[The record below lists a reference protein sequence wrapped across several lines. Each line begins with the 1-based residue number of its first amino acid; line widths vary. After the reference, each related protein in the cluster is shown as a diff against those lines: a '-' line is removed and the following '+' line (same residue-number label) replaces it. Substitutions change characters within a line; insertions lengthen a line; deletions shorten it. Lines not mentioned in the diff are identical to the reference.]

1 MKTIIQTMFLG
12 AIIQQFASCQ
22 QVSEQN
28 YEIKAEVTHEDGSPV
43 EGAKLSALYLK
54 PVSESPILMGK
65 PTPTEISET
74 DVTGHAVLKY
84 KSLPT
89 PSGGVAFGKK
99 GYYGS
104 SYPNVHWKS
113 TGKFEDG
120 SWQTEIKAVLKAV
133 KNPIPMHANSMIG
146 RVEKYIFVP
155 EPNKDYGYDL
165 LMAQPLPP
173 LGTGKIA
180 DFVFRVEGSYIQ
192 IDTHDLVLKV
202 NFRDKDEGI
211 IEFLTPERS
220 NLHELHMD
228 GSFLISQYVV
238 PESGY
243 KRTLD
248 RHSKQNGA
256 SDTLTRDLSPK
267 RNFYFRT
274 RIKRD
279 SESQIISSHY
289 GKIYGDFDFRRGNME
304 NGFIASFGWAATYF
318 NPTPNDRNVEF
329 DPKRN
334 LNPDGNVRQP

>member
-1 MKTIIQTMFLG
+1 MKTIIQTVFLG
-12 AIIQQFASCQ
+12 AIIQQLASCQ

-43 EGAKLSALYLK
+43 VGAKLSALYLK

-89 PSGGVAFGKK
+89 PSGGVAIGKK

-104 SYPNVHWKS
+104 SYPNVHWKP

-120 SWQTEIKAVLKAV
+120 SWQTEIKTVLKPV
-133 KNPIPMHANSMIG
+133 KNPISMHASLPQCRIRIPALDMN
-146 RVEKYIFVP
+146 
-155 EPNKDYGYDL
+155 YGYDL
-165 LMAQPLPP
+165 MLASPLPP
-173 LGTGKIA
+173 LGIGKSA
-180 DFVFRVEGSYIQ
+180 DFYFKVVGDYTDRSA
-192 IDTHDLVLKV
+192 HDLKM
-202 NFRDKDEGI
+202 I
-211 IEFLTPERS
+211 ISFPNEHDGFVEFDTPQRES
-220 NLHELHMD
+220 MAESHMD
-228 GSFLISQYVV
+228 GSAYVSSYLA

-243 KRTLD
+243 VNQMVRVSRK
-248 RHSKQNGA
+248 S
-256 SDTLTRDLSPK
+256 LTDGKAVTDNNPHK
-267 RNFYFRT
+267 NFYFRVRT
-274 RIKRD
+274 SVDNKGNIV
-279 SESQIISSHY
+279 QAHY
-289 GKIYGDFDFRRGNME
+289 GKVYGDIGFVGGNQAV
-304 NGFIASFGWAATYF
+304 NGNFASFKWIACYF